1 MRAIAGFTS
10 TAGKTQQDIAGPN
23 FLTVLRYL
31 KVVLL
36 QDSVVLQNKY
46 PGLAIWNNDLFRS
59 ESFLSYKRQVLESMP
74 PIDESVPISMQ
85 VERIVPQISAAIR
98 TSYTSIGSE
107 IRALKAE
114 MRQNMETY
122 RNDSKRETRQH
133 MVDFF
138 RQGLKYCSQLES
150 VTASSSQN
158 LQTNNATEPLFAN
171 GDTTANDN
179 LSFPIAPIPVY
190 RLDRTLKTVDEVW
203 KEYSVGIKGGPAV
216 EMLEF
221 EHGTLWRKDRTE
233 ARYFSRRNVIYK
245 EIKRMANEL
254 NISNEEAARNIERT
268 RQRLKKTLDGLREMI
283 AATTR

>member
-1 MRAIAGFTS
+1 M
-10 TAGKTQQDIAGPN
+10 
-23 FLTVLRYL
+23 
-31 KVVLL
+31 
-36 QDSVVLQNKY
+36 
-46 PGLAIWNNDLFRS
+46 
-59 ESFLSYKRQVLESMP
+59 
-74 PIDESVPISMQ
+74 DESVPISMQ

-114 MRQNMETY
+114 MLQNMETY
-122 RNDSKRETRQH
+122 RDDSRRETRQH

-138 RQGLKYCSQLES
+138 RQGLSYCGHLES
-150 VTASSSQN
+150 VAASSSQN
-158 LQTNNATEPLFAN
+158 QETSNITGSLSAT
-171 GDTTANDN
+171 GDTTTDED

-190 RLDRTLKTVDEVW
+190 RLDRTLKTVDDVW

-245 EIKRMANEL
+245 EVKRMANEL

-268 RQRLKKTLDGLREMI
+268 RQRLKKTLDGLREII